1 MNMKNISIYTHIILT
16 KSPPHLERVVLIDS
30 FVCVLTS
37 WSCTTFF
44 DFMYM
49 CVRKYMCVDV
59 VFYSLKMYDT
69 DFDRIFWG
77 CCIWFHVICCAW
89 TRVMFQIMEC
99 VASSI
104 SRWLGCKAEYYL
116 LSCSTHSIS
125 CLQLSRITN
134 RSLAWRKFLQDP
146 NWCDA
151 FNMYVCHWVR
161 YCPWEM
167 FAGEFFWCALQQ

>member
-1 MNMKNISIYTHIILT
+1 MSWFELNWIELFDTELNWKCVELLNWFELPSLHCGQGGSRCFQFRSSHIVLQRNASFTNPTVSQSVAQLYYCVMAEI
-16 KSPPHLERVVLIDS
+16 ERVVLIDS
-30 FVCVLTS
+30 FVCVCVLTS

-104 SRWLGCKAEYYL
+104 SRWLGGKAE
-116 LSCSTHSIS
+116 
-125 CLQLSRITN
+125 
-134 RSLAWRKFLQDP
+134 
-146 NWCDA
+146 
-151 FNMYVCHWVR
+151 
-161 YCPWEM
+161 
-167 FAGEFFWCALQQ
+167 

>member
-1 MNMKNISIYTHIILT
+1 MVRAEIILT

-77 CCIWFHVICCAW
+77 CCICF
-89 TRVMFQIMEC
+89 M
-99 VASSI
+99 
-104 SRWLGCKAEYYL
+104 
-116 LSCSTHSIS
+116 
-125 CLQLSRITN
+125 
-134 RSLAWRKFLQDP
+134 
-146 NWCDA
+146 
-151 FNMYVCHWVR
+151 
-161 YCPWEM
+161 
-167 FAGEFFWCALQQ
+167 

>member
-1 MNMKNISIYTHIILT
+1 MITIRISRIAAIALMSSEWKGKCNRRNRRIRSYGVGKIILT

-69 DFDRIFWG
+69 DFDRIFLG
-77 CCIWFHVICCAW
+77 CCISFHVILCAR

-99 VASSI
+99 VASRI
-104 SRWLGCKAEYYL
+104 
-116 LSCSTHSIS
+116 
-125 CLQLSRITN
+125 SRITKHF
-134 RSLAWRKFLQDP
+134 LA
-146 NWCDA
+146 
-151 FNMYVCHWVR
+151 
-161 YCPWEM
+161 
-167 FAGEFFWCALQQ
+167 